1 MRPFLKK
8 SLGQHFLI
16 DKNIIK
22 KIINLVQISN
32 KNVVEIGPGDG
43 ALTDEIIK
51 KDPKKLILI
60 EKDFKLVKKLKDK
73 YFNNKKIKIFHSDV
87 LKFNVEEIIKK
98 NTIIFGNLP
107 YNISSQILVKFI
119 KFRQWPPKYN
129 DIIFM
134 FQKEV
139 GEKIIGKYPSKDYG
153 RLSILT
159 NYKFEVL
166 NKFLVSPNCFYPKP
180 KVNSL
185 ILHFSP
191 KRKKK
196 FNILN
201 INNLEK
207 VTNILFSNKR
217 KMINK
222 SFKKVFKEYK
232 YVAKKL
238 NINLNLRPSDLQ
250 PEDFYRLVEYY
261 EKIK

>member
-222 SFKKVFKEYK
+222 NIKKILDDNKIERISGLRV
-232 YVAKKL
+232 
-238 NINLNLRPSDLQ
+238 NLRPSDVS
-250 PEDFYRLVEYY
+250 PEIFYKITELF
-261 EKIK
+261 EKN

>member
-196 FNILN
+196 I
-201 INNLEK
+201 
-207 VTNILFSNKR
+207 
-217 KMINK
+217 
-222 SFKKVFKEYK
+222 
-232 YVAKKL
+232 
-238 NINLNLRPSDLQ
+238 
-250 PEDFYRLVEYY
+250 
-261 EKIK
+261 